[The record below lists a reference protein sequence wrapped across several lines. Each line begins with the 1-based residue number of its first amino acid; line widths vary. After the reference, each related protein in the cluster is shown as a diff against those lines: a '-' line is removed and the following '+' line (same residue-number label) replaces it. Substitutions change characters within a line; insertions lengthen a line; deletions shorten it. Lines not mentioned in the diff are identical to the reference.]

1 MKILVIRLSA
11 IGDVLLTF
19 PILQEIK
26 VKFPEAEIYF
36 LTKEAQIPLLS
47 LLPFEVKG
55 LALQGSISATAKTLK
70 SHRFDQIIDLH
81 NNLRTVLLQ
90 MRMFQFT
97 WSRVKKHNATKWCMT
112 RCKTKNT
119 WVPSIVERY
128 AKAAKVELTGKRLA
142 MNLEHVALP
151 SALPNK
157 YAAWVLGAKFKTK
170 QFPLEKIRETLALCD
185 VPMVLLGGKEELTMA
200 RFLSQEFPRL
210 INLVGITDF
219 FQAALV
225 LSRAQLV
232 VTNDTGLMHLAS
244 FFNPAMLCLWGNT
257 VPGFGM
263 GPYGCDKVEHFQ
275 VTDLSCRPCSKIGYK
290 ECPKGHFKCMMQQ
303 DSSLLAQKI
312 SALFHQ
318 ESPK

>member
-19 PILQEIK
+19 PVLQGIK
-26 VKFPEAEIYF
+26 EKFPEAEIHF
-36 LTKEAQIPLLS
+36 LTKEEQLPLLQ

-55 LALQGSISATAKTLK
+55 VALQSSISATAKLLK
-70 SHRFDQIIDLH
+70 NQRFDQIIDLH
-81 NNLRTVLLQ
+81 NNLRTLLLQ
-90 MRMFQFT
+90 WSMFRFQ
-97 WSRVKKHNATKWCMT
+97 WSRVKKHNTTKWRMT
-112 RCKTKNT
+112 NFKKNYF
-119 WVPSIVERY
+119 WIPSIVERY
-128 AKAAKVELTGKRLA
+128 ALAAKVELSGNPIVL
-142 MNLEHVALP
+142 NLNQAAPLSLP
-151 SALPNK
+151 DA
-157 YAAWVLGAKFKTK
+157 YAVWVLGAKFKTK

-185 VPMVLLGGKEELTMA
+185 VSIVLLGGKEEINMA
-200 RFLSQEFPRL
+200 KNLSQEFPRL
-210 INLVGITDF
+210 INLVGKTDF
-219 FQAALV
+219 FQAARV
-225 LSRAQLV
+225 LSQAKLV

-244 FFNPAMLCLWGNT
+244 FYNPPMLCLWGNT

>member
-1 MKILVIRLSA
+1 MIRLSA

-19 PILQEIK
+19 PVLLGIK
-26 VKFPEAEIYF
+26 EKYPEAEIHF
-36 LTKEAQIPLLS
+36 LTKEEHLPLLQ

-55 LALQGSISATAKTLK
+55 VALQSSISATARRLK
-70 SHRFDQIIDLH
+70 NQRFDQIIDLH
-81 NNLRTVLLQ
+81 NNLRTLLLQ
-90 MRMFQFT
+90 WSMVRFQ
-97 WSRVKKHNATKWCMT
+97 WSRVKKHNATKWRMT
-112 RCKTKNT
+112 YFKTNNL

-128 AKAAKVELTGKRLA
+128 AAAAKVELTRTPMVL
-142 MNLEHVALP
+142 NLEQAAPFSLP
-151 SALPNK
+151 DA
-157 YAAWVLGAKFKTK
+157 YAVWVLGAKFKTK
-170 QFPLEKIRETLALCD
+170 QFPLEKIRETLAFCD
-185 VPMVLLGGKEELTMA
+185 VPIVMLGGKEELTMA
-200 RFLSQEFPRL
+200 STLSQEFPWI
-210 INLVGITDF
+210 INIVGKTDF
-219 FQAALV
+219 FQAASV
-225 LSRAQLV
+225 LSQAKLV

-244 FFNPAMLCLWGNT
+244 FYNPPMLCLWGNT

-290 ECPKGHFKCMMQQ
+290 ECPKGHFKCMMHQ

>member
-19 PILQEIK
+19 PVLQGLNE
-26 VKFPEAEIYF
+26 KFPGAEIHF
-36 LTKEAQIPLLS
+36 LTKEEHLTLLQ

-55 LALQGSISATAKTLK
+55 VALQSSIPATAKLLK
-70 SHRFDQIIDLH
+70 NQRFDQIIDLH
-81 NNLRTVLLQ
+81 NNLRTLLLQ
-90 MRMFQFT
+90 WSMFRFQ
-97 WSRVKKHNATKWCMT
+97 WGRVRKHNATKWRMT
-112 RCKTKNT
+112 YFKRNNLRI
-119 WVPSIVERY
+119 PSIVERY
-128 AKAAKVELTGKRLA
+128 AEAAKVQLTRKPLVL
-142 MNLEHVALP
+142 NLEQAAPFSLP
-151 SALPNK
+151 DA
-157 YAAWVLGAKFKTK
+157 YAVWVLGAKFKTK
-170 QFPLEKIRETLALCD
+170 QFPLVKIRETLALCD
-185 VPMVLLGGKEELTMA
+185 VPIVLLGGKEELTMA
-200 RFLSQEFPRL
+200 SSLSQEFQRL
-210 INLVGITDF
+210 INLVGKTDF
-219 FQAALV
+219 FQAASV
-225 LSRAQLV
+225 LSQAKLV

-244 FFNPAMLCLWGNT
+244 FYNPPMLCLWGNT